1 MVNDYGGGS
10 LNGKEKASMIELSC
24 DAMLKDDIR
33 FGGYYAVNTTNYAM
47 KIVKCPNDC
56 HKPNENGNVYG
67 WGIHP

>member
-1 MVNDYGGGS
+1 
-10 LNGKEKASMIELSC
+10 MIELSC